1 MLIKS
6 DEQMNQNIKVKATT
20 KHEEI
25 EDDEEDAMI
34 RVKIS
39 EDIGMLN
46 NGLNT

>member
-1 MLIKS
+1 M
-6 DEQMNQNIKVKATT
+6 QNIKVKTT

-25 EDDEEDAMI
+25 EDEEEDAMI

-46 NGLNT
+46 NGLSSQINSND